1 MQFQK
6 GKSGNPAGRPRGS
19 FGLASVLAAQELQL
33 DAYDIIRSTIEAAK
47 KGNVGAQR
55 ICWQRLAPVPRGS
68 AVMFHL
74 PPLRKASDSSEVIA
88 AILAAVAAGHI
99 STDQGSE
106 LAKLVQTY
114 VRMRQVA
121 GDPDEDAPDEDD
133 TTGTSGLTFTHDG
146 ELQARTAGPEMADGG
161 PVTP

>member
-68 AVMFHL
+68 AVM
-74 PPLRKASDSSEVIA
+74 
-88 AILAAVAAGHI
+88 AGAFCLEQALGDAHRVRR
-99 STDQGSE
+99 SHSHR
-106 LAKLVQTY
+106 LVQNEPA
-114 VRMRQVA
+114 VHVNPVFFARFVGLA
-121 GDPDEDAPDEDD
+121 GEVNQ
-133 TTGTSGLTFTHDG
+133 
-146 ELQARTAGPEMADGG
+146 LQL
-161 PVTP
+161 

>member
-19 FGLASVLAAQELQL
+19 FGVASALAAQELQL
-33 DAYDIIRSTIEAAK
+33 DAYDIIRSTIETAK

-68 AVMFHL
+68 AVVFDL
-74 PPLRKASDSSEVIA
+74 PPLRKPSDSSDVIA

-114 VRMRQVA
+114 VRMRQMS
-121 GDPDEDAPDEDD
+121 GDRDGYVPDEDD
-133 TTGTSGLTFTHDG
+133 NTGTSALMLAQD
-146 ELQARTAGPEMADGG
+146 EEVQAAPASPEAADRS
-161 PVTP
+161 PAIP